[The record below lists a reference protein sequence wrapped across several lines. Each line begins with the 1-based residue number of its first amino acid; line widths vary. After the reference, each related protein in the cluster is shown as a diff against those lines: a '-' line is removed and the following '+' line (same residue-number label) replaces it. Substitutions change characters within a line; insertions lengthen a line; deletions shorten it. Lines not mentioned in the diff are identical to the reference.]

1 MWQGSDEFSLLKI
14 GNKTLTGAGVDACR
28 LV

>member
-1 MWQGSDEFSLLKI
+1 MWQDSDEFFLLKI

-28 LV
+28 PV